1 MTTEL
6 TPNFFSFKNYAQVQG
21 TRGSQT
27 CVKIPRVDNQGGF
40 ARPIS
45 VCEEVDLGQNDDEV
59 ENLKDQ
65 KSDRKSLTNLKE
77 AFGIKQ
83 SQKDSSTIK
92 INLAQTPLN
101 PN

>member
-21 TRGSQT
+21 TRGSQI
-27 CVKIPRVDNQGGF
+27 CVKIPKVDNQGNF

-45 VCEEVDLGQNDDEV
+45 VCEEVDLGQNDDEM
-59 ENLKDQ
+59 ENLKDN